1 MSTTGTLEHQ
11 VAVRLPSELLEA
23 LDLLAARNGRS
34 RSDELRSAIW
44 VHLGRAAN
52 RRLPNETSAV
62 GPPSPALAHP
72 MPDKEAPHAYVS
84 P

>member
-44 VHLGRAAN
+44 VHLAAP
-52 RRLPNETSAV
+52 RTA
-62 GPPSPALAHP
+62 A
-72 MPDKEAPHAYVS
+72 
-84 P
+84 